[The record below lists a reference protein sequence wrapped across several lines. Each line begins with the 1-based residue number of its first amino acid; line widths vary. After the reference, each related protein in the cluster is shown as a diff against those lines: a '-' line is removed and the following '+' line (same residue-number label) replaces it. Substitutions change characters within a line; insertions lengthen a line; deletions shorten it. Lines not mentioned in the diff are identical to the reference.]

1 MAGEGRVLY
10 CSPNGD
16 RWLLVREADRVLV
29 RHEPNRPS
37 GGKTSMVEVG
47 EFLCRGHGPEQQ
59 ALLRLVGSL
68 VEADAESTMSTAR
81 RPALF

>member
-1 MAGEGRVLY
+1 MSGEGKELY

-16 RWLLVREADRVLV
+16 RWLLIREAVSDRVLV

-37 GGKTSMVEVG
+37 GGKVSIVEVG

-59 ALLRLVGSL
+59 ALLRLIGNL
-68 VEADAESTMSTAR
+68 VEADTETQCG
-81 RPALF
+81 PPPNP